1 MPRIEAKHI
10 NYGLIFLTAFLIPI
24 YQPLV
29 RYSIGL
35 LVLSNFF
42 NLRKE
47 AGNLI
52 QVAPLLG
59 YIIWLAVGLLWTDD
73 MNTGWKEIEHS
84 LSFLIFP
91 MVFWYTKVNLK
102 EHISRIL
109 SFFTFGYIVSMI
121 ICLVLA
127 TYNYLQHGDLKS
139 FYYAELSFF
148 HHPTY
153 MAVYGAT
160 SLIYLYLSLISPQK
174 VKTFY
179 FKSGL
184 SKLALISVI
193 SIFIL
198 LLMSKAGIL
207 SMMIINII
215 GVFAVF
221 KTRDKLKQAFFVLFG
236 MILIIIGAYLTI
248 KPLQNRIDEAWNS
261 LTSGEKTESSTG
273 ARMLVWESSWQIIK
287 ADPVLGVGTGDLTSE
302 LDAIYREK
310 QYAKL
315 LEKSLNSHNQFLQ
328 VWAKNGII
336 GLLSLLS
343 LFIYAFWKN
352 TSRFYTYFVLLIIV
366 NMMMESM
373 LQIQSGIVF
382 FAFMNSLLAVAEI
395 RNRE

>member
-1 MPRIEAKHI
+1 MQKIEAKHI

-47 AGNLI
+47 AGSLLKI
-52 QVAPLLG
+52 LPLLG
-59 YIIWLAVGLLWTDD
+59 YFIWLGIGLIWTD
-73 MNTGWKEIEHS
+73 NTDAGWKEIEYN

-91 MVFWYTKVNLK
+91 MVFWFTKVDLK
-102 EHISRIL
+102 DHISRIL
-109 SFFTFGYIVSMI
+109 SFFSFGYIVSII
-121 ICLVLA
+121 ICLILA
-127 TYNYLQHGDLKS
+127 TYNYIQNGDLKS

-153 MAVYGAT
+153 MAVFGST
-160 SLIYLYLSLISPQK
+160 SLIYLYLSLISPVK

-179 FKSGL
+179 FKTAL
-184 SKLALISVI
+184 SKFALISVI

-198 LLMSKAGIL
+198 MLMSKAGIL
-207 SMMIINII
+207 SMLIINIV

-221 KTRDKLKQAFFVLFG
+221 KSKAKLKQAFIVLSG
-236 MILIIIGAYLTI
+236 MILIVAGSYFTI
-248 KPLQNRIDEAWNS
+248 TPLQNRIDEAWNS
-261 LTSGEKTESSTG
+261 LSSEEKTESSTG
-273 ARMLVWESSWQIIK
+273 ARILVWESSWQIIK
-287 ADPVLGVGTGDLTSE
+287 QNSILGVGTGDLSNE
-302 LDAIYREK
+302 LDNIYREK
-310 QYAKL
+310 QYTKL
-315 LEKSLNSHNQFLQ
+315 LDKSLNSHNQFLQ
-328 VWAKNGII
+328 SWAKNGII
-336 GLLSLLS
+336 GFLSLIS

-352 TSRFYTYFVLLIIV
+352 KSRFYLYFVLLIII

-382 FAFMNSLLAVAEI
+382 IAFMNSLLAVAEI
-395 RNRE
+395 RSRE